1 MISSPM
7 HIAFCVNDHYAEYI
21 LVSIK
26 GLLENNSD
34 PLVIHILSDYIS
46 DKNTN
51 RLKKLVGLYPNAIL
65 DIVIVDDLKLKDL
78 KDTWTIYTWYR
89 VLLPEILDA
98 SVHRVLYLDADTLV
112 SENIEELFSLDMTGK
127 AIAGLLIS
135 NLKTNQLTNVVDMKP
150 RRSTCVLV

>member
-1 MISSPM
+1 M

-65 DIVIVDDLKLKDL
+65 DIVIVDDSKLKDL

-127 AIAGLLIS
+127 AIAG
-135 NLKTNQLTNVVDMKP
+135 TVDFQSKDK
-150 RRSTCVLV
+150 STYQRCGYEAEKEYV